1 MNHNEVTALIR
12 RMTQDLRALQNAMR
26 EAKNEPLPNG
36 SHEGLLNEIIDT
48 ELVAEFKGAIDEV
61 RYFLWCYV
69 DIFAAQYQ
77 SNSSH
82 YRAENSHLRLVS
94 EMLQILSQ
102 APAAPAP
109 PGVVSFFERIDSVV
123 SDRLLVEEQRRKAM
137 TDAA

>member
-1 MNHNEVTALIR
+1 MNNDVAPLIR

-26 EAKNEPLPNG
+26 EPKNEPLPNG
-36 SHEGLLNEIIDT
+36 SHEGLRNEIIDT

-61 RYFLWCYV
+61 RYFLWCYD

-94 EMLQILSQ
+94 EILQILSQ

-109 PGVVSFFERIDSVV
+109 PGVVSFFERIDSVL
-123 SDRLLVEEQRRKAM
+123 SAPLLVLGHRREAM
-137 TDAA
+137 TD

>member
-1 MNHNEVTALIR
+1 MNDVASLIR

-26 EAKNEPLPNG
+26 EPKNEPLPNG

-61 RYFLWCYV
+61 RYFLWCYD

-82 YRAENSHLRLVS
+82 NRHLRLVS
-94 EMLQILSQ
+94 EILQILSQ